1 MSSAS
6 SGGSTR
12 LTSSG
17 VVAKKSRSRVR
28 TINDPSDDKRRAAS
42 QCHGVGLREMGYKLS
57 QAILERTEH
66 SAGKPT
72 TGAQP
77 VFPDC
82 PHVRRQHQF
91 IPKFDELVDVD
102 EIADVVGRAFRQNL
116 FVDADPIL
124 TIGKVVVGASAPA
137 DMRRQRY
144 VIRPPSKSTDPRHH
158 RVPLPVL
165 RQVPLVR
172 FSLSPQHGF

>member
-1 MSSAS
+1 
-6 SGGSTR
+6 
-12 LTSSG
+12 
-17 VVAKKSRSRVR
+17 
-28 TINDPSDDKRRAAS
+28 
-42 QCHGVGLREMGYKLS
+42 MGYKLS

-124 TIGKVVVGASAPA
+124 TIDKVVVGASAPA

-144 VIRPPSKSTDPRHH
+144 VIRRLRNRRILDIIGYRYRSCGRSHSFASRCRHNMDSKTS
-158 RVPLPVL
+158 
-165 RQVPLVR
+165 RQQRTALAPMTG
-172 FSLSPQHGF
+172 PT